1 MPAVKTPRHP
11 GETLETRYARHTRNA
26 AVLLAVIVSV
36 SALAGVIIGIVA
48 LVAAHDAS
56 AAQSGICA
64 SLGGTDPTC

>member
-1 MPAVKTPRHP
+1 MPAVKTARHP

-26 AVLLAVIVSV
+26 AVLLAVIASVSV
-36 SALAGVIIGIVA
+36 LAGVIIGIVA

-56 AAQSGICA
+56 AAAICA